1 MSIAALVLGIIGVVF
16 SIIPIFAFWWLI
28 FIALTVSIIGL
39 VFSII
44 EKKNN
49 SGGAMTTAAL
59 ILNIIGLAISVVM
72 TIIVIIQLV

>member
-1 MSIAALVLGIIGVVF
+1 MSIAALVLGIIGVIF

-28 FIALTVSIIGL
+28 FIALTITIIGL

-44 EKKNN
+44 EKKN
-49 SGGAMTTAAL
+49 SSGAMATAAL

>member
-28 FIALTVSIIGL
+28 FIALTITIIGL

-44 EKKNN
+44 EKKNG
-49 SGGAMTTAAL
+49 SCTMATVAL

-72 TIIVIIQLV
+72 TIIIIIQLV